1 MLWHS
6 PVSALS
12 RHVLL
17 TMALTGVIVCGYSA
31 SLSENEEMMAAAQ
44 PGTYVLFFAL
54 SIGDLTGNIS
64 DGSQGNTTV
73 PVLVHRKSA
82 SKSCELVQNGS
93 LVIAKQFAWV
103 EIEGEKSETYSPE
116 MGPGDYLSSSPPLSG
131 RAAKDARKSGFALKG
146 GSTIATDAPK
156 VVALVSDADCPNLQG
171 AISEVEQA
179 RALRRAA
186 VQARA
191 YMPDTDGVIMPSP
204 LKDESAP
211 RTGQGTPANN
221 PAKEAAPKGKLKYQG
236 TVVLNIL
243 ISMDGTVQRTMIVQS
258 VNAELDKKAV
268 EEVSHWKFT
277 PGRKKGLPVPILTHV
292 EVSFNLY

>member
-1 MLWHS
+1 MLRHS

-17 TMALTGVIVCGYSA
+17 TKVLTGVIVCGYSA
-31 SLSENEEMMAAAQ
+31 SLSENEKMMAAVQ
-44 PGTYVLFFAL
+44 SGTYVLFFAL
-54 SIGDLTGNIS
+54 SIGVLTGNIS
-64 DGSQGNTTV
+64 DGSQENTTV
-73 PVLVHRKSA
+73 TVLVHRKTA

-116 MGPGDYLSSSPPLSG
+116 MGPGDYLSASPPLSG
-131 RAAKDARKSGFALKG
+131 RFAKDARKSGFRLEGKSQTA
-146 GSTIATDAPK
+146 IDAPK
-156 VVALVSDADCPNLQG
+156 VLALVSDADCPDVQS
-171 AISEVEQA
+171 AISGVEQA

-186 VQARA
+186 VQAKA
-191 YMPDTDGVIMPSP
+191 YMPGAEGVIMPSL
-204 LKDESAP
+204 LKDESTAKS
-211 RTGQGTPANN
+211 GQGTAANN
-221 PAKEAAPKGKLKYQG
+221 RAKEAESKGKLKYQG

-243 ISMDGTVQRTMIVQS
+243 ISMDGTVQRSMIVQS

-268 EEVSHWKFT
+268 EQVSHWKFT
-277 PGRKKGLPVPILTHV
+277 PGRKKGLPVPILMHV